1 MTKRVLIAGF
11 KHETNTFSKL
21 PTDIDAYRARGLYY
35 GEEMRA
41 ALAGTN
47 TEIAGFLDAC
57 DRHGWEPVLSVAA
70 DATPSGLV
78 TAQAYDEIA
87 GCILKTIDDAGP
99 LDAVLLQL
107 HGALVAEGRDDA
119 QGDLLADIRKRVGS
133 DTPVGVTLD
142 LHANITDRVGELST
156 VLIGYRTYPHVD
168 QHEIATQCADL
179 IARTLAG
186 EIAPKVWVARGAQL
200 DGVDHGR
207 TTGPGPM
214 PDILTM
220 ADGLIEKHGL
230 LAASIN
236 AGFPWADIPY
246 VGPTAVVVADAGNNG
261 AEIAVNALR
270 DEIWRSRETITIDLV
285 SAEAAIAQALE
296 AGKPGAPFV
305 IADFADNPGGGGYG
319 DSTGLLRAMIE
330 AGLENAALSSLYDP
344 ECVAACEAAGEG
356 AELEL
361 QLGGKLEPRLGPPIT
376 ASGTVIGLYD
386 GKFKLEGP
394 MSTGVAIDIGPAA
407 VFRVG
412 RIDIVLA
419 SKRAQNYDRQFFR
432 AFGIEP
438 TERSILAVKSAQHF
452 RADYAPIACRIAVVD
467 EGGGITSHN
476 FRSLDYRHVRR
487 PVWPL
492 DDFPEAGTQASA

>member
-21 PTDIDAYRARGLYY
+21 PTDLQAYRARGLYY
-35 GEEMRA
+35 GEEMRT

-57 DRHGWEPVLSVAA
+57 EKYGWEPVLAVAG

-78 TAQAYDEIA
+78 TREAYDEIA
-87 GCILKTIDDAGP
+87 GHILKTIDDAGQ

-119 QGDLLADIRKRVGS
+119 QGDLLSDIRERAGH
-133 DTPVGVTLD
+133 DIPIGVTLD

-156 VLIGYRTYPHVD
+156 VLVGYRTYPHVD
-168 QHEIATQCADL
+168 QHETATKCADL
-179 IARTLAG
+179 IARALAG
-186 EIAPKVWVARGAQL
+186 EIAPRVWVARGPQL

-207 TTGPGPM
+207 TTAPGPM
-214 PDILTM
+214 LDILDV
-220 ADGLIEKHGL
+220 ADGLIAKHGL
-230 LAASIN
+230 LSASIN
-236 AGFPWADIPY
+236 AGFPWADIDY

-285 SAEAAIAQALE
+285 SAAAAIAE
-296 AGKPGAPFV
+296 ARETGKPGAPFV

-319 DSTGLLRAMIE
+319 DSTGLLRAMID
-330 AGLENAALSSLYDP
+330 AGLESAALSSLYDP
-344 ECVAACEAAGEG
+344 ESVLACEAAGEG
-356 AELEL
+356 AGLEL
-361 QLGGKLEPRLGPPIT
+361 RLGGKCEPSLGEPVD
-376 ASGTVIGLYD
+376 ASGTVIGLHD
-386 GKFKLEGP
+386 GAFKLEGP
-394 MSTGVAIDIGPAA
+394 MSTGVAIDLGPVA

-412 RIDIVLA
+412 GIDIVLA
-419 SKRAQNYDRQFFR
+419 SHRAQNYDRQFFK

-438 TERSILAVKSAQHF
+438 TERSVLAVKSAQHF
-452 RADYAPIACRIAVVD
+452 RADYAPIASGIAVVD

-476 FRSLDYRHVRR
+476 FKSLDYKHVRR
-487 PVWPL
+487 PIWPL
-492 DDFPEAGTQASA
+492 DDFSAQEDQASG